1 MRSGGLLPVLSAC
14 RSLSCPMMGRYGSG
28 SSVPLPP
35 VGSVER
41 SQVHRVR
48 ARPRVKVRVRVRVR
62 DRDRVRVEDFVSRCL
77 TPCAMHAVHGNYAR
91 TYTIHVRSSR
101 TT

>member
-14 RSLSCPMMGRYGSG
+14 RSLSCPMIGRYGSG

-41 SQVHRVR
+41 SQL
-48 ARPRVKVRVRVRVR
+48 
-62 DRDRVRVEDFVSRCL
+62 EDYVNRCFDNMAITVQQPL
-77 TPCAMHAVHGNYAR
+77 AGMA
-91 TYTIHVRSSR
+91 
-101 TT
+101 